1 MVKLILVSNR
11 LPVSVRRTEDS
22 LQLVGSSGGLSRAL
36 QTVVAARPTVWVGWP
51 GPVTPAEAENPDFQ
65 RQLDTRG
72 LVPVTLDRDEVR
84 GFYNGYCNEV
94 LWPLFHYL
102 GDRIPLRNDYWE
114 IYRRVNQRFAE
125 AVLEQYNDGDTI
137 WVHDYHLLLLPGL
150 IRRTLPRARIGFFL
164 HTPFPSFEVFRVIPQ
179 RIELVKG
186 VLGADLVGFHTASY
200 LREFSRAVVH
210 LLGAEVDGERVLDE
224 GRSVALGVFPVGV
237 DTDRFDRLV
246 RTPSV
251 QAEVKKLRTGN
262 ECRIAVAVDRLDYTK
277 GIPRRLLAFETL
289 LEQHPEWRGRVQLVQ
304 VAIPSRG
311 RVREYR
317 RLRSRVDRLVGRING
332 RFGTPHWNPVVYLYR
347 TVSDDTLVGL
357 YRAADVMLVTPVRDG
372 LNLVC
377 KEFIACREDED
388 GVLVLSEFAGAAAE
402 LAEAIHVNPYDIG
415 GTASAYHQALTM
427 GREERATRMRAL
439 RERTTAS
446 ALESWTVKFLTRLV
460 HARRANRGSLE
471 PSAPEV
477 VASAVA
483 QLARAPNLELL
494 LDYDGTLVPF
504 AATPDLARPDDPLR
518 SLLRALAAR
527 PGTTVHVVT
536 GRCRA
541 TIEAWL
547 GDLPLHIHA
556 EHGYWSR
563 IPGQPWEHHPV
574 PRPAWHAPAH
584 RILREFTRNTPGSLI
599 EEKTA
604 GLAWHYR
611 MVDPAF
617 GQRPANE
624 LRVHLSDLFSNLP
637 VEILAGQ
644 KVVELRAH
652 GIDKG
657 IVAGRVLGRMKPDT
671 VVAAFGD
678 DVTDED
684 LFRALPD
691 PALTFHVGARPS
703 LAGYR
708 LPDVAS
714 VRTLLRHLL
723 IGGESPPPAS
733 TGPHRRYVGSS
744 P

>member
-11 LPVSVRRTEDS
+11 LPVSVRRFDDS
-22 LQLVGSSGGLSRAL
+22 LQLVPSSGGLSRAL

-51 GPVTPAEAENPDFQ
+51 GQLTPAEADHPEFQ
-65 RQLDTRG
+65 HQLNSRG
-72 LVPVTLDRDEVR
+72 LVPVTLDREEVR

-102 GDRIPLRNDYWE
+102 GDRIPLRNTHWE
-114 IYRRVNQRFAE
+114 FYRRVNQRFAE
-125 AVLEQYNDGDTI
+125 AVLEQYRDGDTI
-137 WVHDYHLLLLPGL
+137 WVHDYHLLLLPGM
-150 IRRTLPRARIGFFL
+150 IRRELPHARIGFFL
-164 HTPFPSFEVFRVIPQ
+164 HTPFPSFEVFRVLPQ
-179 RIELVKG
+179 RAELVKAM
-186 VLGADLVGFHTASY
+186 LGADLVGFHTASY

-224 GRSVALGVFPVGV
+224 GRSVELGVFPVGV
-237 DTDRFDRLV
+237 DTARFDRLA

-251 QAEVKKLRTGN
+251 QAEVKKLRAGN

-289 LEQHPEWRGRVQLVQ
+289 LEQYPEWRGRVQLVQ

-332 RFGTPHWNPVVYLYR
+332 RFGTPHWNPVIYLYR
-347 TVSDDTLVGL
+347 TVSDEILVGL
-357 YRAADVMLVTPVRDG
+357 YRAADIMLVTPVRDG

-402 LAEAIHVNPYDIG
+402 LAEAIQVNPYDIG
-415 GTASAYHQALTM
+415 GTASAYHQALTRD
-427 GREERATRMRAL
+427 REERATRMRAL
-439 RERTTAS
+439 RERTTLS
-446 ALESWTVKFLTRLV
+446 ALDTWTVKFLTRLV
-460 HARRANRGSLE
+460 QARRANRGSLQ
-471 PSAPEV
+471 PSVPAV
-477 VASAVA
+477 VASAVTR
-483 QLARAPNLELL
+483 LAGAPSLELL

-504 AATPDLARPDDPLR
+504 APTPDLARPDEQVR

-536 GRCRA
+536 GRCRS

-547 GDLPLHIHA
+547 GDLPIHIHA

-563 IPGQPWEHHPV
+563 VPGEPWEHHPA
-574 PRPAWHAPAH
+574 PRPSWHEPAY

-637 VEILAGQ
+637 VQILSGQ
-644 KVVELRAH
+644 KVVELRSH

-657 IVAGRVLGRMKPDT
+657 IVADRVLRRMRPDT
-671 VVAAFGD
+671 LVAAFGD
-678 DVTDED
+678 DATDED

-703 LAGYR
+703 LASHR
-708 LPDVAS
+708 LPDVAA
-714 VRTLLRHLL
+714 VRGLLRRLL
-723 IGGESPPPAS
+723 VGGESSPAAS
-733 TGPHRRYVGSS
+733 TVGNRGYAGSS
-744 P
+744 A